1 MEENTHNEKRMTQL
15 YASLSVNVANTRQIR
30 IAPLKQN
37 KFFQSFDIS
46 NDTIE
51 IVLHRHEFEI
61 TLNWYEKHVSL
72 VLAKSRLKGL
82 VDV

>member
-1 MEENTHNEKRMTQL
+1 MTQP
-15 YASLSVNVANTRQIR
+15 YVSLSVNVANTRQIR

-51 IVLHRHEFEI
+51 IVLRRHEFEI
-61 TLNWYEKHVSL
+61 TLNRYEKAREFGVGKI
-72 VLAKSRLKGL
+72 VIEG
-82 VDV
+82 VG